1 MNPIC
6 LAAMT
11 LLVSGFVALRGAE
24 EVVVNMLW
32 FPIYHFQTTPVSN
45 QESI

>member
-11 LLVSGFVALRGAE
+11 LLVSGFVALREAAE
-24 EVVVNMLW
+24 VAVNMLW
-32 FPIYHFQTTPVSN
+32 FLIYHFQTTLISN